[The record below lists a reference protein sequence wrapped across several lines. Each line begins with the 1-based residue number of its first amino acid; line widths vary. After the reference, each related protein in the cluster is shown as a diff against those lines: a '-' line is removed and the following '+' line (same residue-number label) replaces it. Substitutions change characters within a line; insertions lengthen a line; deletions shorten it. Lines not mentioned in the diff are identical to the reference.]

1 MSSSEEALLHV
12 NKGVLTPL
20 DHRSNGSAVGGEDEL
35 WLELENR
42 RLRALLARAEVK
54 SAAQDASEEL
64 LRVVVEELHHRI
76 KNVLATVGAITRQSL
91 KSSRTNAEASEAI
104 TSRLLALGR
113 VHDLLLR
120 TNWDNVALPDLV
132 TTATS
137 SFASET
143 GDLIVIEVDNIYV
156 NAGAALPLA
165 MLLNELCTNAV
176 KYGAL
181 SVPAGRARITTT
193 IEATGR
199 LFQLTWTESGG
210 PAVTPPV
217 HVGFGTTLIERSFP
231 SRLGTAAR
239 LHFEPEGVVCVVDVP
254 LDTSEEPPKVIHER
268 RQFERV

>member
-1 MSSSEEALLHV
+1 MSSSEDAFVHV
-12 NKGVLTPL
+12 NPGGLAPLGHRPNGGV
-20 DHRSNGSAVGGEDEL
+20 AGGEDDL

-64 LRVVVEELHHRI
+64 LRVIVEELHHRI

-91 KSSRTNAEASEAI
+91 KSSRSNAEASEAI
-104 TSRLLALGR
+104 TSRLMALGR

-137 SFASET
+137 SFAGET
-143 GDLIVIEVDNIYV
+143 GGLIVIEVDNIYV

-165 MLLNELCTNAV
+165 MVLNELCTNAV

-181 SVPAGRARITTT
+181 SVPAGRARIITT
-193 IEATGR
+193 IEETGR
-199 LFQLTWTESGG
+199 LFRLRWTESGG
-210 PAVTPPV
+210 PTVTPPT

-239 LHFEPEGVVCVVDVP
+239 LRFEAEGVVCEVDVP
-254 LDTSEEPPKVIHER
+254 FDTGEDTPPKPRER
-268 RQFERV
+268 RQLERA